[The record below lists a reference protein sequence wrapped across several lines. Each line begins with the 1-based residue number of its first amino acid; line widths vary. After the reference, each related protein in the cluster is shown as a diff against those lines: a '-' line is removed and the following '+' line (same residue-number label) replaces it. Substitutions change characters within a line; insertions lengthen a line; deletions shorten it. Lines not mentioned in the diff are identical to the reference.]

1 MRSTKVS
8 TGLIVVLAIF
18 TLSLLATSTRATA
31 QTEVVLHSFPA
42 GTTDG
47 YEPVGNVVFKGAT
60 QLYGATVD
68 GGTGTP
74 YPRGTVFEL
83 AAKRGV
89 WSETVPFDPSTAD
102 GSPYSSGL
110 LLHAGKLYG
119 ATQGGSS
126 GEGAVFEL
134 TYTAGTGWAPT
145 ILYSFG
151 SNPLLPLDGQGPS
164 SGLVFVGS
172 NIYGTTAYGGSNVNC
187 GSSSAPVG
195 CGTVFELTPATV
207 GGWTES
213 VVYNFGSGTDG
224 KLPVGLVFHG
234 GNLYGMTEDGGLHS
248 EGMLFELNPK
258 TLVEQDLYDFP
269 VPTTGGTTGAVP
281 NFGLVADAAGNLY
294 GTTSQGGTHNNGIAF
309 ELTYD
314 TNTKIWTPTDLHDF
328 YYLVDGAYPSALILD
343 KSGNLYGTTLE
354 NGPNNNAEGV
364 AFELLAGPT
373 APWTEKILYTFCSV
387 STVSQNCTDGSYPS
401 SGLTFDTNYNLYGV
415 TQEGGAYGWGTV
427 YQIILND
434 FALSAP
440 VSLTVNQGSTV
451 VGTVLVADIGGFT
464 GNVTLAVSGLP
475 NGVTASFSPSNK
487 TSSTSTLT
495 LTATP
500 TAKLEFNK
508 IVTVSGTSGNLYHTA
523 TIDVSV
529 IQ

>member
-1 MRSTKVS
+1 MRSKKVS
-8 TGLIVVLAIF
+8 VGFTVVLTIF
-18 TLSLLATSTRATA
+18 AVSLLATSTRAAA

-89 WSETVPFDPSTAD
+89 WSETVPFDPNTAD

-110 LLHAGKLYG
+110 LVHAGKLYG
-119 ATQGGSS
+119 TTIGGSS
-126 GEGAVFEL
+126 TYGAVFEL
-134 TYTAGTGWAPT
+134 TYTAGIGWAKTFEYTFPGFT
-145 ILYSFG
+145 NDG
-151 SNPLLPLDGQGPS
+151 EGPNGPLVYANGNL
-164 SGLVFVGS
+164 F
-172 NIYGTTAYGGSNVNC
+172 GTTGAGGSNLNC
-187 GSSSAPVG
+187 GTSGENVG
-195 CGTVFELTPATV
+195 CGTVFELTPVTG

-213 VVYNFGSGTDG
+213 VIYNFGSGTDG
-224 KLPVGLVFHG
+224 QVPVGIVFHG
-234 GNLYGMTEDGGLHS
+234 GSLYGMAEDGGLYGQ
-248 EGMLFELNPK
+248 GMVFELNPK
-258 TLVEQDLYDFP
+258 TGMETDIYDFP
-269 VPTTGGTTGAVP
+269 YPTTGGTTGAVP
-281 NFGLVADAAGNLY
+281 KVALVADSAGNLY
-294 GTTSQGGTHNNGIAF
+294 GTTSGGGAYNNGIAF

-314 TNTKIWTPTDLHDF
+314 KTTKIWTPLDLHDF
-328 YYLVDGAYPSALILD
+328 DYLVDGAYPSALILD
-343 KSGNLYGTTLE
+343 KSGNLYGTTGE
-354 NGPNNNAEGV
+354 AGPNNNAEGV

-373 APWTEKILYTFCSV
+373 VPWTENILYTFCSV

-415 TQEGGAYGWGTV
+415 TQEGGEYGWGTV
-427 YQIILND
+427 FQIILND
-434 FALSAP
+434 FSLLAP
-440 VSLTVNQGSTV
+440 VSLTVSQGSISPSTIS
-451 VGTVLVADIGGFT
+451 VADIGGFT
-464 GNVTLAVSGLP
+464 GNVILAVSGLP

-508 IVTVSGTSGNLYHTA
+508 VVTVSGASGNLYHSA
-523 TIDVSV
+523 TINVSV